1 MVTMEVV
8 RGSGTS
14 GGNGGGD
21 GVGGDY
27 VSQLDPNMSWAQ
39 GYENCCHIR
48 YIS

>member
-1 MVTMEVV
+1 MTVTMGVV

-14 GGNGGGD
+14 GGSGGCG

-39 GYENCCHIR
+39 GDEN
-48 YIS
+48 YYVT